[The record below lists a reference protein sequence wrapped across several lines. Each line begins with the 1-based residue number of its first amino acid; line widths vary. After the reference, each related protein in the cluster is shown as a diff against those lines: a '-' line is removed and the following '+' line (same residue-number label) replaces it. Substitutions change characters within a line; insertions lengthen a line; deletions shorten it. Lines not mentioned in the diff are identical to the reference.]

1 MHVKNLEKTETR
13 ELTTR
18 KGFRL
23 DFPESG
29 GYNRYNPRETMKIE
43 LTPANAAALTKYA
56 TLAGHTPAEFLNEY
70 LENNMVALFENHRS
84 GDLESHLGNLEYRT
98 LGRC

>member
-23 DFPESG
+23 DFPEVRGLQSVHP
-29 GYNRYNPRETMKIE
+29 PRETMKIE
-43 LTPANAAALTKYA
+43 LTPANAAALAKYA
-56 TLAGHTPAEFLNEY
+56 ALARHTPTEFLNRY
-70 LENNMVALFENHRS
+70 LSDNIAVARAA
-84 GDLESHLGNLEYRT
+84 R
-98 LGRC
+98 R